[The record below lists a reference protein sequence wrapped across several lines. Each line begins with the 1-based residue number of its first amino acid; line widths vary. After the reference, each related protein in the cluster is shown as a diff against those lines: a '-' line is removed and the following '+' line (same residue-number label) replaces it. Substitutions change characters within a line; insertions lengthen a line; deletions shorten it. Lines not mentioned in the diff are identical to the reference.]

1 MKFKVL
7 REETVCPFLSFSIGK
22 AALWGARKTS
32 WASRGTVGVLAYYV
46 SDIHQTLAVMWS
58 VPYDYNWY
66 ENWWNVKLYSGD
78 RKASYDIWYDM
89 YYYANPFKGNHHW
102 YRRDL
107 GGSCEFS
114 GSMTGS
120 SAAILEIH
128 VSRKWSAGIVRK
140 LSVLAYPLTVFRTL
154 RVTSC
159 IVS

>member
-128 VSRKWSAGIVRK
+128 VSRK
-140 LSVLAYPLTVFRTL
+140 
-154 RVTSC
+154 
-159 IVS
+159 